1 MEPANLILF
10 AVPLLL
16 IAFMFTSQ
24 RKRQRAFLEQQQALA
39 VGQDV
44 VTTSGLHGRIVTID
58 QSVAVLE
65 IAPGTQVRWERRA
78 LTSPAA
84 IASPSDPTPT
94 DPTPTDSTPTEGR

>member
-24 RKRQRAFLEQQQALA
+24 RKRQRAFLQQQEALA

-84 IASPSDPTPT
+84 LAGPGRGPSDVTT
-94 DPTPTDSTPTEGR
+94 DPTEGR

>member
-16 IAFMFTSQ
+16 LAFMFTSQ
-24 RKRQRAFLEQQQALA
+24 RKRQRAFLEQQQGLA

-44 VTTSGLHGRIVTID
+44 VTTSGLHGRIVSID
-58 QSVAVLE
+58 QAVAVLE

-84 IASPSDPTPT
+84 LAPSRDVPTEPT
-94 DPTPTDSTPTEGR
+94 EPADPTEGR